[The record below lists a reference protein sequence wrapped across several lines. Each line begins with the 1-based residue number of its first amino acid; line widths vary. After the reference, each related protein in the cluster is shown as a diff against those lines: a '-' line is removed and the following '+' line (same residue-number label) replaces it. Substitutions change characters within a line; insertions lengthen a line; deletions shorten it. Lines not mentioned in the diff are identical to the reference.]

1 MRLSA
6 ELARTVLDDDGREY
20 EVHEYLDVRGL
31 VCPAPALNSLEATA
45 ALKPGQVLEI
55 TGDWLESKFEVPS
68 AILRTGFVILAIHE
82 DDDSDLWKI
91 YVKRER

>member
-1 MRLSA
+1 MKMTADLRA
-6 ELARTVLDDDGREY
+6 TVLDDEGREHG
-20 EVHEYLDVRGL
+20 VHEYLDVRGL

-55 TGDWLESKFEVPS
+55 TGDWIESKFEVPS
-68 AILRTGFVILAIHE
+68 AVLRTGFVILAIHE
-82 DDDSDLWKI
+82 DEDSDLWKI

>member
-1 MRLSA
+1 MNLSPEA
-6 ELARTVLDDDGREY
+6 YSTVVDDDGHVH

-31 VCPAPALNSLEATA
+31 MCPAPALESLEATA
-45 ALKPGQVLEI
+45 HLKPGQVIEI
-55 TGDWLESKFEVPS
+55 TGDWLESKFEVPC
-68 AILRTGFVILAIHE
+68 AVLRTGYVILAIHE